1 MVIFS
6 TLGYIPRSLKHPFA
20 PQNSQSLYVRQNY
33 NFYNFYFLLC
43 YTNLFQM
50 LHGESL
56 NLQVNIAGLHNIL
69 ELCRAHR
76 LKLFCPSTIGA
87 FGPDAPKICPDL
99 TVQRP
104 RTVYGVAKVH
114 MELLGEVG

>member
-1 MVIFS
+1 
-6 TLGYIPRSLKHPFA
+6 
-20 PQNSQSLYVRQNY
+20 
-33 NFYNFYFLLC
+33 
-43 YTNLFQM
+43 M